1 MMRGV
6 LEGGVD
12 QHSQVPQNGR
22 GRRISG
28 VRTSSWHERVRSNAL
43 AGAWNMAALPAMF
56 QAPKHDS
63 AAMEKHIDK
72 LMSKLS
78 MQQEFKLLDGLDRI
92 TPA

>member
-1 MMRGV
+1 
-6 LEGGVD
+6 
-12 QHSQVPQNGR
+12 
-22 GRRISG
+22 
-28 VRTSSWHERVRSNAL
+28 
-43 AGAWNMAALPAMF
+43 MAALPAMF